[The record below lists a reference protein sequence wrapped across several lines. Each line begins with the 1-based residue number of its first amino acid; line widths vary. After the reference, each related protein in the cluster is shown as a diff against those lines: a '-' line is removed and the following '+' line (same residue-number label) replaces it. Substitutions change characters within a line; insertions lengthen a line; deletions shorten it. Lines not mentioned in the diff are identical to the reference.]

1 MEKNRMMR
9 LASALLI
16 LTLLTTCMISGT
28 FAKYTTKA
36 EGSDTAR
43 VAKWGVTV
51 TANGSTFATE
61 YNKDD
66 ETVSGTIAKSVVAA
80 TPASGAKDN
89 LVAPGTKGE
98 MTKMTLSGTPEVAV
112 KVSYVGQFDISDN
125 WMVDGAFYCPLI
137 IKVKAN
143 TGTIVIKGL
152 TYTMATEFEKAVND
166 AIAGYSTNY
175 DANTDL
181 SSKSGESLS
190 VEWEWP
196 FETGTDET
204 EKAANNEK
212 DTFLGGQ
219 AASANPAT
227 VTLTVTTTVTQ
238 ID

>member
-61 YNKDD
+61 YNTDD
-66 ETVSGTIAKSVVAA
+66 GMVSGTIAKSVVAA
-80 TPASGAKDN
+80 TSASGTQDN

-98 MTKMTLSGTPEVAV
+98 MTKMALSGTPEVAV

-125 WMVDGAFYCPLI
+125 WKVNGIFYCPLV
-137 IKVKAN
+137 IKVKSE
-143 TGTIVIKGL
+143 TGTTEIKGL
-152 TYTMATEFEKAVND
+152 TYTTATDFENAVNN
-166 AIAGYSTNY
+166 AIADYSTNY
-175 DANTDL
+175 DANTNL
-181 SSKSGESLS
+181 SSKSDDFLS

-196 FETGTDET
+196 FSITNDDNTTND
-204 EKAANNEK
+204 EK

-219 AASANPAT
+219 AASNNPAT